1 MNRFVST
8 LFCLA
13 WLAAPGGC
21 TTSRGGAKS
30 AAKPLEVKVPAGE
43 TLLGSSPTPA
53 GEPASPV
60 APRAAAPTTPEQ
72 MLPTATYEGVIPAAP
87 AGGDSGYPV
96 VRRGASG
103 RYVLI
108 KAPRGLPP
116 GATLVI
122 LRDGKPVGSVRVSG
136 PRQPGWLSA
145 DIIEGDVKA
154 GDIARP

>member
-8 LFCLA
+8 LICLA
-13 WLAAPGGC
+13 LIAAPGGC
-21 TTSRGGAKS
+21 TTPRGDAKS
-30 AAKPLEVKVPAGE
+30 TGKPLEVKVPEGE
-43 TLLGSSPTPA
+43 TLLGSSPAPA
-53 GEPASPV
+53 EVRVPST
-60 APRAAAPTTPEQ
+60 APQAATAAPDQ
-72 MLPTATYEGVIPAAP
+72 LLPTATSEGVIPAAP
-87 AGGDSGYPV
+87 AAGDSGYPV

-108 KAPRGLPP
+108 KAPRGLPQ
-116 GATLVI
+116 GATLVV

-145 DIIEGDVKA
+145 DIVEGDVKA